1 LSRAVHRKEGR
12 MSDKIAIILASGDP
26 KVLEMG
32 LEYARNVLP
41 RGWMKEMK
49 LFFFG
54 PSEVTIATDPDL
66 RETVETI
73 IQSGTVPQAC
83 KTCSGKY
90 GVSDMLLALG
100 CEVEDIGLPVS
111 EAIKA
116 GYTPMTW

>member
-1 LSRAVHRKEGR
+1 
-12 MSDKIAIILASGDP
+12 MSDKLAVILASGDR

-32 LEYARNVLP
+32 LVYARNVVA
-41 RGWMKEMK
+41 RGWMKDMK

-66 RETVETI
+66 RELVEAI
-73 IQSGTVPQAC
+73 IQGGTVPQAC
-83 KTCSGKY
+83 KWCSDKY

-100 CEVEDIGLPVS
+100 CEVEYIGSPVS